1 MSSGPTI
8 FSLNSILILSFQ
20 HSGLSFGGYIVMVIK
35 SRRESWA
42 ELLARKEKVK
52 TIADINRK
60 T

>member
-1 MSSGPTI
+1 M
-8 FSLNSILILSFQ
+8 LILSFQ
-20 HSGLSFGGYIVMVIK
+20 HSGLSFGGNIVRVIK

-52 TIADINRK
+52 TVADINRE